1 MPDGM
6 LSPGAVPPVAPL
18 TVVSRGIRR
27 GVAAGGLIAWLP
39 PELWPHAD
47 ALARQMREINEACER
62 MQKLYDAAE
71 QAAFDAAQGA
81 RNA

>member
-1 MPDGM
+1 MTF
-6 LSPGAVPPVAPL
+6 PGALPPVAPL
-18 TVVSRGIRR
+18 TVIARGIRR
-27 GVAAGGLIAWLP
+27 GVGIPGGMVAWLP

-47 ALARQMREINEACER
+47 VLARQMREMNEACER
-62 MQKLYDAAE
+62 MMKLYDAAE